1 MKRPR
6 ICAVIATKD
15 SELIEA
21 IEPLVELFE
30 VRIDLIG
37 GGWQELA
44 KQLNKPWIACNRRAE
59 EGGKWGGD
67 ETKRIDELLK
77 AVKLGAD
84 IVDIELET
92 RNLEKAIPLIKKRA
106 KCLLSFH
113 ELEKT
118 PSLDRMKGIV
128 NRQLEAGADIC
139 KVITTA
145 QRFEDNLT
153 VLQLITESPKTKMVS
168 FAMGPL
174 GLASRILCPLVGG
187 DFTYASIEKGKESA
201 PGQLTVRELRKLYN
215 MVQEWGV
222 QPRERD

>member
-6 ICAVIATKD
+6 ICAVIVSKD
-15 SELIEA
+15 LEAIKA

-37 GGWQELA
+37 GGWQELT
-44 KQLNKPWIACNRRAE
+44 KQLNKPWIASNRSAN
-59 EGGKWGGD
+59 EGGKWEGD
-67 ETKRIDELLK
+67 EARRIEELLK
-77 AVKLGAD
+77 AVKLGTE
-84 IVDIELET
+84 IVDIELGT
-92 RNLEKAIPLIKKRA
+92 RNLEETIPLIKKKA

>member
-6 ICAVIATKD
+6 ICAVIVSKD
-15 SELIEA
+15 LDAIRA

-37 GGWQELA
+37 NGWQELA
-44 KQLNKPWIACNRRAE
+44 KQLNKPWIACNRCAE
-59 EGGKWGGD
+59 EGGKWAGD
-67 ETKRIDELLK
+67 EARRIDELLK
-77 AVKLGAD
+77 AVKLGAE
-84 IVDIELET
+84 IVDIELGT
-92 RNLEKAIPLIKKRA
+92 RNLEEAIPVIKRGA

-113 ELEKT
+113 ELETT

-128 NRQLEAGADIC
+128 NRQLAAGADIC

-145 QRFEDNLT
+145 QRFEDNLN
-153 VLQLITESPKTKMVS
+153 VLQLITESPKTKIVS
-168 FAMGPL
+168 LAMGPL

-201 PGQLTVRELRKLYN
+201 PGQLTVRDLRKIYE
-215 MVQEWGV
+215 MVI
-222 QPRERD
+222 R

>member
-6 ICAVIATKD
+6 ICAVIVNKD
-15 SELIEA
+15 LEAIKA

-67 ETKRIDELLK
+67 EARRIDELLK

-92 RNLEKAIPLIKKRA
+92 RNLEEAIPLIKKRA

-168 FAMGPL
+168 LAMGPL

-201 PGQLTVRELRKLYN
+201 AGQLTVRDLRKIYE
-215 MVQEWGV
+215 MAI
-222 QPRERD
+222 R